1 MQEKPDYEFCGN
13 CNNCISRE
21 SPTELRDY
29 TKETDAILQA
39 VKQLGEKWS
48 SKTRLINK
56 AREIFR
62 KNYPSPIK
70 QPTTPLLD
78 HLLIPLV
85 EHQYLARS
93 TQRGSFGGG
102 GGGQQAR
109 TNTWEVYVLGQK
121 RRTNGSGTTG
131 EVMLAPPQ
139 SVLDFE
145 EGQRQ
150 AMNEK
155 LERYKKL
162 GVNLTLVPQEELDAG
177 TGPILMSMVKWH
189 KMIKRYR
196 ESERPGDDEKATG
209 YEELFQRVR
218 HWRSHHAEKL
228 GIAPANIMA
237 EHLIYKICFT
247 KPTRASDLQEIGIFV
262 TGIQSLVDVVSSSV
276 QELGLTNTNK
286 ETDMVVG
293 NKMILPKGTCIRTPI
308 PPFNPTKPKKP
319 STKPLSCEVSWELF
333 QRKNKSPVAIALE
346 RNFGLRTVVSHLL
359 YAMNMP
365 KPLDLERLYQQLP
378 ADEIVLNENVWNE
391 LEKINIW
398 NGDLSSTSLWKNG
411 TGMTNFKLANSQD
424 LLRLVK
430 GGFLTAIID
439 TEYKSR
445 DDDDQK
451 ILSYWA
457 RAVERWS
464 LLKRACVPITFEEG
478 GGGGSGGNLKR
489 SISDDND
496 GDDCDDDSSKSKSS
510 TNQPYNKKQRMFRM

>member
-1 MQEKPDYEFCGN
+1 M
-13 CNNCISRE
+13 
-21 SPTELRDY
+21 
-29 TKETDAILQA
+29 
-39 VKQLGEKWS
+39 
-48 SKTRLINK
+48 
-56 AREIFR
+56 
-62 KNYPSPIK
+62 
-70 QPTTPLLD
+70 
-78 HLLIPLV
+78 
-85 EHQYLARS
+85 
-93 TQRGSFGGG
+93 
-102 GGGQQAR
+102 
-109 TNTWEVYVLGQK
+109 
-121 RRTNGSGTTG
+121 
-131 EVMLAPPQ
+131 
-139 SVLDFE
+139 
-145 EGQRQ
+145 
-150 AMNEK
+150 
-155 LERYKKL
+155 
-162 GVNLTLVPQEELDAG
+162 
-177 TGPILMSMVKWH
+177 
-189 KMIKRYR
+189 
-196 ESERPGDDEKATG
+196 
-209 YEELFQRVR
+209 
-218 HWRSHHAEKL
+218 
-228 GIAPANIMA
+228 
-237 EHLIYKICFT
+237 
-247 KPTRASDLQEIGIFV
+247 
-262 TGIQSLVDVVSSSV
+262 
-276 QELGLTNTNK
+276 
-286 ETDMVVG
+286 
-293 NKMILPKGTCIRTPI
+293 
-308 PPFNPTKPKKP
+308 
-319 STKPLSCEVSWELF
+319 
-333 QRKNKSPVAIALE
+333 
-346 RNFGLRTVVSHLL
+346 L